1 MTAEE
6 IVWGGYAAFATGDMD
21 VLGKIY
27 HPECKFTFHGNRPL
41 GVNIQ
46 ASITSFPI
54 CWRN

>member
-6 IVWGGYAAFATGDMD
+6 IVWGGYAAFAAGDMD

-27 HPECKFTFHGNRPL
+27 HPECKFIFHGNHPL

-46 ASITSFPI
+46 ASMTSFPI
-54 CWRN
+54 CWRD